1 MKRNIMLCLIFL
13 LSVLLTAGCSQKKK
27 KTDKLRTEIVLWHYW
42 DIPHNQKQLSE
53 LVRNYNKSQ
62 QEVKVIVKYIPDED
76 LKKQLALSM
85 ADGTM
90 PDLALVDSADF
101 QYFHSLK
108 EFADLTEE
116 IDEQAYFPEALD
128 SCRVEGRIYGLPFGL
143 NCPALIY
150 NKKMFNKHHLRVPE
164 TWDEVYRAAVELTD
178 HETYGFGI
186 TALQSEETMYEF
198 LPILWSMGGRAG
210 NISSPESRKA
220 FELLVKLV
228 DKKAMSRQCISLT
241 LGDLMNQFIKG
252 NVAMM
257 LNSPMTID
265 TIRKENPELDFGIA
279 PIPSGKQSVSVIG
292 GEVLAV
298 TKGRH
303 EKEAVSFVR
312 YLSQKKNMENYL
324 DGFGFLAPRKDVFRE
339 QFSGDEKKKSFKEI
353 YKTARPREFTKKW
366 PSVSKTLSD
375 CISDIIIDG
384 KNINKK
390 LNRAADKI
398 KNTGEE

>member
-13 LSVLLTAGCSQKKK
+13 LSVLLTVGCSQKKK
-27 KTDKLRTEIVLWHYW
+27 KADKLRTEIVLWHYW

-62 QEVKVIVKYIPDED
+62 QEVRVVIKYILDED

-108 EFADLTEE
+108 KFADLTDE
-116 IDEQAYFPEALD
+116 IDEQEYFPEALD
-128 SCRVEGRIYGLPFGL
+128 SCRVEEKIYGLPFGL

-150 NKKMFNKHHLRVPE
+150 NKKMLKKHHLKVPE
-164 TWDEVYRAAVELTD
+164 TWDEFYEAAVELTD

-210 NISSPESRKA
+210 NISSPESRKS

-265 TIRKENPELDFGIA
+265 TIREENPGLDFGIA

-298 TKGRH
+298 TKGSH

-312 YLSQKKNMENYL
+312 YLSQKKNMETYL

-339 QFSGDEKKKSFKEI
+339 QFSGDEKKKSFKKI

-366 PSVSKTLSD
+366 PYVSKTLSD